1 MGWEALSLR
10 PICPI
15 FEILKN
21 MSDNPDNNENKMDQE
36 RRRSQRIRKH
46 FILSYFEKDYPDRRY
61 ELTQLKNISHG
72 GMCFITS
79 QKFNPG
85 VKLGI
90 ELKTPY
96 VAETTYLEGVVLESH
111 EKIRSMIY
119 ETRLK
124 FEFLDPQGEFC
135 VAKLIEFF
143 VNGENGG
150 HA

>member
-1 MGWEALSLR
+1 MTD
-10 PICPI
+10 
-15 FEILKN
+15 K
-21 MSDNPDNNENKMDQE
+21 PDKNENKMDQE
-36 RRRSQRIRKH
+36 RRRSRRIRKH
-46 FILSYFEKDYPDRRY
+46 FILAYFEKEFPDRRF
-61 ELTQLKNISHG
+61 ELTQLKNISRG

-85 VKLGI
+85 TKLGI

-111 EKIRSMIY
+111 EKVRNMIY

-124 FEFLDPQGEFC
+124 FEFLDPQGEFW
-135 VAKLIEFF
+135 VKKLIEFF
-143 VNGENGG
+143 ENGESGS

>member
-1 MGWEALSLR
+1 
-10 PICPI
+10 
-15 FEILKN
+15 
-21 MSDNPDNNENKMDQE
+21 MDQD
-36 RRRSQRIRKH
+36 RRRSRRIRKH
-46 FILSYFEKDYPDRRY
+46 FILSYFEKEHPDCRH

-79 QKFNPG
+79 QEFNLG
-85 VKLGI
+85 IKLGI

-111 EKIRSMIY
+111 EKVRNMIY

-124 FEFLDPQGEFC
+124 FESLDPQGEFL

-143 VNGENGG
+143 VNGESDS

>member
-1 MGWEALSLR
+1 M
-10 PICPI
+10 P
-15 FEILKN
+15 
-21 MSDNPDNNENKMDQE
+21 DNPEKRENKMDQE
-36 RRRSQRIRKH
+36 RRRGRRILKH
-46 FILSYFEKDYPDRRY
+46 FILSYFEKEYPDRRY

-79 QKFNPG
+79 QKFDPG
-85 VKLGI
+85 IKLGI

-111 EKIRSMIY
+111 EKVRNMIY

-124 FEFLDPQGEFC
+124 FEFLDPQGEFW

-143 VNGENGG
+143 VNGENSS

>member
-1 MGWEALSLR
+1 
-10 PICPI
+10 
-15 FEILKN
+15 

-124 FEFLDPQGEFC
+124 FEFLDPQGEFW

-143 VNGENGG
+143 VNGESDS

>member
-1 MGWEALSLR
+1 
-10 PICPI
+10 
-15 FEILKN
+15 
-21 MSDNPDNNENKMDQE
+21 MDQD
-36 RRRSQRIRKH
+36 RRRSRRIRKH
-46 FILSYFEKDYPDRRY
+46 FILSYFEKEHPDCRH

-79 QKFNPG
+79 QKFNLG
-85 VKLGI
+85 IKLGI

-111 EKIRSMIY
+111 EKVRNMIY

-124 FEFLDPQGEFC
+124 FESLDPQGEFL

-143 VNGENGG
+143 VNGESDS

>member
-1 MGWEALSLR
+1 
-10 PICPI
+10 
-15 FEILKN
+15 
-21 MSDNPDNNENKMDQE
+21 MDQD
-36 RRRSQRIRKH
+36 RRRSRRIRKH
-46 FILSYFEKDYPDRRY
+46 FILSYFEKEHPDCRH

-79 QKFNPG
+79 QKFNLG
-85 VKLGI
+85 IKLGI

-111 EKIRSMIY
+111 EKVRNMIY

-124 FEFLDPQGEFC
+124 FEFLDPQGEFW

-143 VNGENGG
+143 VNGENGS

>member
-1 MGWEALSLR
+1 M
-10 PICPI
+10 
-15 FEILKN
+15 
-21 MSDNPDNNENKMDQE
+21 PDKPDKSENKMDQD
-36 RRRSQRIRKH
+36 RRSSKRIRKH
-46 FILSYFEKDYPDRRY
+46 FILSYFEKEYPDRRY

-85 VKLGI
+85 TRLGI

-96 VAETTYLEGVVLESH
+96 VAETTYLEGIVLESH
-111 EKIRSMIY
+111 EKVRNMIY

-124 FEFLDPQGEFC
+124 FEFLDKQGEFW

-143 VNGENGG
+143 VNGENGS

>member
-1 MGWEALSLR
+1 M
-10 PICPI
+10 P
-15 FEILKN
+15 
-21 MSDNPDNNENKMDQE
+21 DNPEKRENKMDQE
-36 RRRSQRIRKH
+36 RRRSKRIRKH
-46 FILSYFEKDYPDRRY
+46 FILSYFEKECPDRRY

-79 QKFNPG
+79 QKFNSG
-85 VKLGI
+85 AKLGI

-96 VAETTYLEGVVLESH
+96 VAETTYLEGIVLESH
-111 EKIRSMIY
+111 EKVRNMIY

-124 FEFLDPQGEFC
+124 FEFLDPQGEFW

>member
-1 MGWEALSLR
+1 MPS
-10 PICPI
+10 
-15 FEILKN
+15 
-21 MSDNPDNNENKMDQE
+21 NPDKSENKMDQE
-36 RRRSQRIRKH
+36 RRRSRRIRKH
-46 FILSYFEKDYPDRRY
+46 FILSYFEKEYPDRRY

-79 QKFNPG
+79 QKFNSG
-85 VKLGI
+85 IKLGI

-111 EKIRSMIY
+111 EKVRNIIY

-124 FEFLDPQGEFC
+124 FEFLDPQGEFL
-135 VAKLIEFF
+135 VAKLIELF
-143 VNGENGG
+143 VNGENGS